1 MLRIIYRK
9 NYIHL
14 HIHNIGIE
22 FEDTVTMICCYGD
35 DSLVAELK
43 DSVEV
48 SEVLFGGGCTLFI
61 SQVHRQLQLL
71 LGKSARLTVVPKGSV
86 CIAQAPVG
94 SGLSNSNVREEGGR
108 REGGGGRERR
118 KGGGGRGEEGKRR
131 IELQNLS
138 Y

>member
-1 MLRIIYRK
+1 M

-22 FEDTVTMICCYGD
+22 FEDTVTMICCHGD

-108 REGGGGRERR
+108 RKGEGGRGKEGGGGREGEKEGREEE
-118 KGGGGRGEEGKRR
+118 GGGRRKRGG
-131 IELQNLS
+131 
-138 Y
+138 

>member
-1 MLRIIYRK
+1 M

-108 REGGGGRERR
+108 REGGGGREGEKEGRR
-118 KGGGGRGEEGKRR
+118 REGGGGKEEDRASESL
-131 IELQNLS
+131 ILTL
-138 Y
+138 YL